1 MCAWFVEASSYEN
14 NTSCFFE
21 TFGNR
26 LCTAFSKACDMLDK
40 TNAELQLLFSS
51 LLLSFSKISGLAIQ
65 ISTRF
70 KDNVENPCGKKSII
84 REWFIKFTPKSCY
97 YAGWNATWINS
108 FIYW

>member
-1 MCAWFVEASSYEN
+1 MCACFVEASSYEN

-65 ISTRF
+65 ISTILVDLKIMLKIHVVKR
-70 KDNVENPCGKKSII
+70 VLLENGL
-84 REWFIKFTPKSCY
+84 
-97 YAGWNATWINS
+97 
-108 FIYW
+108 